1 MSIIQGDSQICLAFS
16 GETYYDNCGGLLQET
31 GATNPDGTKTFHNK
45 LIDEFINWSTDW
57 ILY

>member
-45 LIDEFINWSTDW
+45 LIDEFIN
-57 ILY
+57 